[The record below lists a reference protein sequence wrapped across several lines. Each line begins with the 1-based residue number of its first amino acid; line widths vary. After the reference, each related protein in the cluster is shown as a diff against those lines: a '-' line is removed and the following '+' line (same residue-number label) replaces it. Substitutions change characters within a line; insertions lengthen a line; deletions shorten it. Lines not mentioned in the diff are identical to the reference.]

1 MIKKILNNDSENFV
15 LLLLSAVILISINF
29 KWPVWF
35 IDDFGSVDPWLYYA
49 TGEYF
54 DYIKKHLYDTYYFRR
69 WTVTLGNLLFSS
81 IFGPFYG
88 MFVLKSLIFFFGLF
102 FLQKIIYKI
111 SNKSFL
117 ITFISIFSA
126 FLFHKQLIITV
137 GTSYVQSLSFLLV
150 LIYIYLLIIHEN
162 QSKDVTL
169 IALLISLILIT
180 YQGNIKFIIPT
191 LILFFFDE
199 NLKFVFNK
207 FVFKKLIKLTILTI
221 VFITL
226 IDETIQFILSI
237 DLRNF
242 FIYTYRTELNV
253 RGPFITGYDTFYQDL
268 FGRLYKQT
276 YLTGAL
282 LSILIIANFKLIKS
296 ILYKK
301 ICIFYIF
308 FSFMNLLEPFHKL
321 GFSIYVQAKWLHLLF
336 SATLSFSFFILLF
349 IELQNKLDKKNNQN
363 SFFFLLKFISNLF
376 IVLFIIFANHKVGN
390 NFLASAMTMDFNKA
404 KERIYKTNNENTK
417 ITDLALKLD
426 RRLTIIDDRP
436 HQGWSTNISQLYG
449 MYSALA
455 VGYPPKFESCNLV
468 DWQLSYKPLIILY
481 SEKNIQDSIDLIIKL
496 TSNCKFNGSFEF
508 KEEID
513 KNTKIFV
520 IKN

>member
-1 MIKKILNNDSENFV
+1 
-15 LLLLSAVILISINF
+15 
-29 KWPVWF
+29 
-35 IDDFGSVDPWLYYA
+35 
-49 TGEYF
+49 
-54 DYIKKHLYDTYYFRR
+54 
-69 WTVTLGNLLFSS
+69 
-81 IFGPFYG
+81 
-88 MFVLKSLIFFFGLF
+88 
-102 FLQKIIYKI
+102 
-111 SNKSFL
+111 
-117 ITFISIFSA
+117 
-126 FLFHKQLIITV
+126 
-137 GTSYVQSLSFLLV
+137 
-150 LIYIYLLIIHEN
+150 
-162 QSKDVTL
+162 
-169 IALLISLILIT
+169 
-180 YQGNIKFIIPT
+180 
-191 LILFFFDE
+191 
-199 NLKFVFNK
+199 
-207 FVFKKLIKLTILTI
+207 
-221 VFITL
+221 
-226 IDETIQFILSI
+226 
-237 DLRNF
+237 
-242 FIYTYRTELNV
+242 
-253 RGPFITGYDTFYQDL
+253 
-268 FGRLYKQT
+268 
-276 YLTGAL
+276 
-282 LSILIIANFKLIKS
+282 
-296 ILYKK
+296 
-301 ICIFYIF
+301 
-308 FSFMNLLEPFHKL
+308 MNLLEPFHKL

-336 SATLSFSFFILLF
+336 SATLSFIFFILLF

-417 ITDLALKLD
+417 ITDLALKLE